1 METTRINRGGM
12 GDRSPANGTANNKN
26 GRKSK
31 RSRLTA
37 LTYKVRRFF
46 VALLALLVLAA
57 LAQLLFGAPKA
68 RDSAVYIS
76 DSTFFKGISINGY
89 DVSGL
94 TYAAARDMLC
104 PKIEAQARTVN
115 ITVKHGTSF
124 WLLTAP
130 DLGLE
135 SDLDAV
141 LLEALKLGRADSYVN
156 NQTAKKDLEENGR
169 NFAVTV
175 RPGEKALD
183 TAISAIGAAIN
194 TEPTEPF
201 AEPDAWSE
209 TPEFTFHE
217 GAAGYLLN
225 EAALK
230 SDITERIEAGSY
242 NAVLEPTL
250 VLTPPTHD
258 TAWLKANTQ
267 LRSQFQTEYGS
278 TSSLKKPER
287 RANIRKA
294 ANILNGA
301 TVQVGATFD
310 FNEYIG
316 PRTEAGGW
324 PLAPG
329 IVNGNTYE
337 MQAGGGICQVSTTL
351 YNALLCSGPEIT
363 IVERYHHSWPSHY
376 ADYGL
381 DATVSTGGKNLVFT
395 NNSEAPLYIFAYPND
410 TDYTMTVYIYG
421 APLPEGVTYKVRGV
435 TTETIEP
442 EETIITE
449 NPDWPTGFKYNEI
462 TSRTGYVAV
471 AYRDKLV
478 NGTVTDTETLYTD
491 KYRAVQGKTTVGTGP
506 ATLPEPVIPTT

>member
-1 METTRINRGGM
+1 MESTRINRGGA
-12 GDRSPANGTANNKN
+12 GGNSPARGAANNKN

-31 RSRLTA
+31 RTRLAA
-37 LTYKVRRFF
+37 LIFKVRRSFL
-46 VALLALLVLAA
+46 VLLALLVLAA
-57 LAQLLFGAPKA
+57 LAQLLFGVPKA
-68 RDSAVYIS
+68 QESGVLIS
-76 DSTFFKGISINGY
+76 DYTFFKGISINGY

-94 TYAAARDMLC
+94 TYEAARDMLR
-104 PKIEAQARTVN
+104 PKIEAAARTVN

-130 DLGLE
+130 DLSLE

-141 LLEALKLGRADSYVN
+141 LIEALKLGRADSYVN
-156 NQTAKKDLEENGR
+156 NQTIKKDLEENGR
-169 NFAVTV
+169 SFTV
-175 RPGEKALD
+175 SIRPGEEALN
-183 TAISAIGAAIN
+183 AVIAAIGDAIN
-194 TEPTEPF
+194 TEPTEPS

-217 GAAGYLLN
+217 GADGYLLDEEALAN
-225 EAALK
+225 EIA
-230 SDITERIEAGSY
+230 ERIKAGSY
-242 NAVLEPTL
+242 DAVLEPAL

-258 TAWLKANTQ
+258 VEWVKANTQ
-267 LRSQFQTEYGS
+267 LRSVFQTEYGS
-278 TSSLKKPER
+278 SSSLKKAER

-301 TVQVGATFD
+301 VVQVGATFD

-351 YNALLCSGPEIT
+351 YNAVLCSGPEMS
-363 IVERYHHSWPSHY
+363 IVERKHHSWPSHY

-381 DATVSTGGKNLVFT
+381 DATVSTGGPNLVFT
-395 NNSEAPLYIFAYPND
+395 NNSSAPIYIFAYAND
-410 TDYTMTVYIYG
+410 TDYTMTIYIYG
-421 APLPEGVTYKVRGV
+421 APLPEGVTYQVRGV

-442 EETIITE
+442 PETIITE
-449 NPDWPTGFKYNEI
+449 NPEWPAGFKYNEI

-471 AYRDKLV
+471 AYRDKLL
-478 NGTVTDTETLYTD
+478 NGTVVDTETLYTD
-491 KYRAVQGKTTVGTGP
+491 KYRAVQGKQTIGTGP
-506 ATLPEPVIPTT
+506 STLPEPVIPGN